1 VNEPLA
7 PGTEHSGPAH
17 SIWPMVVA
25 VGLTQAL
32 LGLVTTSLAFEVT
45 GALAVLV
52 GIVGWLR
59 EL

>member
-1 VNEPLA
+1 
-7 PGTEHSGPAH
+7 
-17 SIWPMVVA
+17 MVVA
-25 VGLTQAL
+25 VGLTQAM